1 LDSRLG
7 GGLPDRLCAH
17 RAARSVLDVGALVAE
32 LELVA
37 QRQAAPLVLPPA
49 DAEIIDRII
58 APAAPQ
64 EKRGVIVNEGFRFV
78 CLGETGSGKTSL
90 MRAVVYMTIARGYA
104 QSGFIHDTKNIWP
117 EYPRSIQ
124 VRNVAEFLRGG
135 GFRPGDIPVVSFRGD
150 PRADIEVTA
159 EEVAKFSLDIA
170 RRGRLVDGQWRT
182 APHVT
187 VIEELSEAASGG
199 RKKLRSPS
207 VLKLLEQGRKM
218 GVSLVGTT
226 QSPANVPLD
235 ILRQASSIAFFRLT
249 GPDTNYLRER
259 LHLDEDLINTVSGP
273 NNEGLPNYH
282 FCLYTKGAPWDR
294 QVHTLDKRTA
304 LMFE

>member
-1 LDSRLG
+1 VGEGPLT
-7 GGLPDRLCAH
+7 LPA
-17 RAARSVLDVGALVAE
+17 
-32 LELVA
+32 
-37 QRQAAPLVLPPA
+37 A
-49 DAEIIDRII
+49 DAAIIDRII

-64 EKRGVIVNEGFRFV
+64 EKRGVIVNEGYRFV

-90 MRAVVYMTIARGYA
+90 MRGVVYMTIARGYA
-104 QSGFIHDTKNIWP
+104 LSALIHDTKNIWP
-117 EYPRSIQ
+117 EYPQSLQR
-124 VRNVAEFLRGG
+124 RNVSEFIRGG
-135 GFRPGDIPVVSFRGD
+135 GFRPGQIPVVSFRGD
-150 PRADIEVTA
+150 PRADIEVSA
-159 EEVAKFSLDIA
+159 EEVAHYSLDVA
-170 RRGRLVDGQWRT
+170 RRGQLVNGQWRT
-182 APHVT
+182 YPHVT

-259 LHLDEDLINTVSGP
+259 LHLDQAIINTVSGP

-282 FCLYTKGAPWDR
+282 FCLYTKGASWDR